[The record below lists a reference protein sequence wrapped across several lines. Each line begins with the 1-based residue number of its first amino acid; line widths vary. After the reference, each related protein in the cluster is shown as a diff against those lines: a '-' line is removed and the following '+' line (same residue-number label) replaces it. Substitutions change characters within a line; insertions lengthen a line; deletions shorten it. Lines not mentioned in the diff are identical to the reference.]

1 MKKRRNLADADET
14 DPQIIEDAVNETP
27 ASDIPPEVDEQTAKL
42 TSWDEAPAVPAAPVI
57 APDDEVSVAELL
69 VEEGME
75 EAERDRR
82 IAAADPDFEP

>member
-1 MKKRRNLADADET
+1 MKKRGNFADADET
-14 DPQIIEDAVNETP
+14 DPQIIEDAVNETS

-42 TSWDEAPAVPAAPVI
+42 TSWDEAPAAAAAPAI
-57 APDDEVSVAELL
+57 EPDDEVTVAELL

-82 IAAADPDFEP
+82 IAAVDPDFEP